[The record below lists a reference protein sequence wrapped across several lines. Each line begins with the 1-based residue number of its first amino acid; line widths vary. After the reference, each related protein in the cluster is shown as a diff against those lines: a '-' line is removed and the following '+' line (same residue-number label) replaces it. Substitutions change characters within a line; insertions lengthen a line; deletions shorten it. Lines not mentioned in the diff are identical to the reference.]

1 MRTNQ
6 EDVAIFH
13 SGEQGKLDDIIEHIK
28 SEFSWVIEKW
38 PMDVVELKTPRKL
51 IWDPTKNP
59 TFWYRETIALS
70 FHTNEDE
77 IAQFEILLE
86 KFRWFQW

>member
-1 MRTNQ
+1 
-6 EDVAIFH
+6 
-13 SGEQGKLDDIIEHIK
+13 
-28 SEFSWVIEKW
+28 
-38 PMDVVELKTPRKL
+38 MDVVELKTPRKL

-86 KFRWFQW
+86 KFRWFQ